1 MLIGFSSF
9 VEGLFKFFC
18 SLKKCCLKKNWFVGV
33 LFVSDAFWK
42 YLLPSVA
49 CLFILLK
56 EFSDEHK
63 FWIWVKSNLS
73 MLFPMVSTF
82 AILVKNYFPTQ
93 AILWCHIFIILLSTF
108 RAAIHLK
115 LNLVYGH
122 LWTWNLLLWKGFCL
136 QIQYLIDIHMFYL
149 FIYFGQFWLVMFF
162 RDVFISPWLL
172 NVLP

>member
-1 MLIGFSSF
+1 MTVLFLIKKRAA
-9 VEGLFKFFC
+9 FK
-18 SLKKCCLKKNWFVGV
+18 KKNWFVRV
-33 LFVSDAFWK
+33 LFASDTFWK

-49 CLFILLK
+49 CLFTLLK

-73 MLFPMVSTF
+73 MLFLMVSTF
-82 AILVKNYFPTQ
+82 TVLVKNSFSTS
-93 AILWCHIFIILLSTF
+93 ATLWCYIFIILLSTF

-122 LWTWNLLLWKGFCL
+122 LRTWNLLFRNGFWL

-149 FIYFGQFWLVMFF
+149 FIFGQFWLVMFF
-162 RDVFISPWLL
+162 RDVFILL
-172 NVLP
+172 